1 MQRSIPWGWILLGL
15 ALLLLPG
22 PAGRLVLNLLGGI
35 TLTLLALPLL
45 AGGAA
50 LIGWQVLQRRLRTCA
65 ACGASSLGSPTCP
78 ACGTPF
84 AAGEGSTAQGRN
96 ADGRGAGIHSGPGS
110 LEIDPRNVTINVE
123 AVDVDGAADQSAGD
137 GGGSQRTSPAP

>member
-1 MQRSIPWGWILLGL
+1 MQRSIPWFWILLAL

-22 PAGRLVLNLLGGI
+22 PAGRLFLDLLGGI

-50 LIGWQVLQRRLRTCA
+50 LIGWQVLKRRLRTCSS
-65 ACGASSLGSPTCP
+65 CGASSFGSALCP

-84 AAGEGSTAQGRN
+84 PDSGSAPPWPGGGGGGRE
-96 ADGRGAGIHSGPGS
+96 
-110 LEIDPRNVTINVE
+110 LDPRNVTINVD
-123 AVDVDGAADQSAGD
+123 AVEVNSAERKGVSDEEETGGAA
-137 GGGSQRTSPAP
+137 RLP

>member
-1 MQRSIPWGWILLGL
+1 MMQRSIPWFWILLAL

-22 PAGRLVLNLLGGI
+22 PAGRLFLDLLGGI

-50 LIGWQVLQRRLRTCA
+50 LIGWQVLKRRLRTCS
-65 ACGASSLGSPTCP
+65 ACGASSLGSALCP

-84 AAGEGSTAQGRN
+84 ADADSAGPWPQGGVGTGNR
-96 ADGRGAGIHSGPGS
+96 
-110 LEIDPRNVTINVE
+110 EIDPRNVTINVD
-123 AVDVDGAADQSAGD
+123 AVEVNPVDQQ
-137 GGGSQRTSPAP
+137 GGSDEEGPGGTVRLP